1 MKISVII
8 PIYKAEKYI
17 CWCLDSVLA
26 QTYKD
31 FEVILVDD
39 GSPDTC
45 PQICDEYVKKD
56 IRVKVIHQKNGGAA
70 AARNTG
76 LDNAAGEY
84 ISFIDADDWLENNM
98 LERLI
103 SVAQKNKADIVKC
116 GFNDF
121 FIEKGKKEICTFKEQ
136 KMYESQEPGRL
147 LKIGCHGGILW
158 SAFWNGIYRRDII
171 GDVRIPTGFI
181 NEDNY
186 FSPMMVY
193 NARKVIA
200 IPDVLY
206 NYREL
211 VDSVSAIEIKR
222 PFDRGI
228 AYIHLI
234 EDLQKKNF
242 IFKKFN
248 ERLAAEYY
256 HYICKRNMYVR
267 PQFIK
272 KKLMTILKKN
282 LSVRRYLLLRYA
294 IFKYGI
300 KVGA

>member
-39 GSPDTC
+39 GSPDNC

-76 LDNAAGEY
+76 LDNADGEY
-84 ISFIDADDWLENNM
+84 ISFIDADDWLEPNM
-98 LERLI
+98 LEKLVGI
-103 SVAQKNKADIVKC
+103 AEQNQADIVKC
-116 GFNDF
+116 GFNDVSANK
-121 FIEKGKKEICTFKEQ
+121 IDICTFKEQ
-136 KMYESQEPGRL
+136 KTYTCQQQGDL
-147 LKIGCHGGILW
+147 LKRGCHGGILW
-158 SAFWNGIYRRDII
+158 SAFWNGIYRKDII
-171 GDVRIPTGFI
+171 GNSRIPTGFI

-186 FSPMMVY
+186 FNPMMVY
-193 NARKVIA
+193 NAQKVIV

-211 VDSVSAIEIKR
+211 ADSVSATGIKR

-234 EDLQKKNF
+234 TDLQKKNF
-242 IFKKFN
+242 TFKKFD
-248 ERLAAEYY
+248 ERLASEYY
-256 HYICKRNMYVR
+256 HYICKRNVYVR
-267 PQFIK
+267 PQCLN
-272 KKLMTILKKN
+272 KKLMAFLKKN

-294 IFKYGI
+294 MFRYGI